1 MFWHDYA
8 KTLRHASQN
17 AITEGDFQCILA
29 RNCEDTEQLQSY
41 KNWQP
46 AVKDATWYAKKER
59 MKKEND
65 KKYDIRKTG
74 KTNPFICASADCG

>member
-1 MFWHDYA
+1 MHKKVHSTFSTVLYN
-8 KTLRHASQN
+8 KT
-17 AITEGDFQCILA
+17 IV
-29 RNCEDTEQLQSY
+29 TEQLQSY

>member
-1 MFWHDYA
+1 MSDNYSAGSIPRDIWA
-8 KTLRHASQN
+8 
-17 AITEGDFQCILA
+17 C
-29 RNCEDTEQLQSY
+29 NCKDTEQLQSY

>member
-1 MFWHDYA
+1 MLKCNYSVA
-8 KTLRHASQN
+8 TVPR
-17 AITEGDFQCILA
+17 GILA

>member
-1 MFWHDYA
+1 MFFA
-8 KTLRHASQN
+8 KIPRHIRQN
-17 AITEGDFQCILA
+17 AITEGDLECILT

>member
-1 MFWHDYA
+1 MHKKVHSTFSTVLYN
-8 KTLRHASQN
+8 KT
-17 AITEGDFQCILA
+17 IVTVKIL
-29 RNCEDTEQLQSY
+29 NSY
-41 KNWQP
+41 SHIKIGSRRYKMPHGMQ
-46 AVKDATWYAKKER
+46 KKER